1 MNKTILTEIIYYSL
15 FGKKFIKDKI
25 IIDLLPK
32 NTFGVFSTIRR
43 HNKLQKWPVDIHG
56 CIGYWSN
63 DFSILSQ
70 TQLYEKL
77 LSVSHDSMWND
88 NRKTYFDSIYND
100 TKSYLEIEFML
111 YPKYEIDNNGNIPKL
126 NKKYDNSKYGIIVK
140 DDNGYRATY
149 LPNVFNNISW
159 KEITNSVKQKAGI
172 TNNKVSY
179 YAYKIKKIRKR
190 IIDILKDGIF
200 GYYSIKYYTQFLLS
214 NAIYTKEF
222 PFPYV
227 IKNNEIIYSN
237 EQVRNISCFNE
248 LINYYTL
255 YNDLLTNTQLNK
267 IKNIILSYLKNINNY
282 SSQALSFLGNTI
294 TFFKINN
301 NLKKQFCTKLK
312 NSLTKAENEF
322 EKPELIIGLKDANCD
337 INYEEIIKT
346 IYFDEKSS
354 IFHMNWVIQTFS
366 KFNIKL
372 KNKLIKIFIKKVNTI
387 INNIDNEE
395 TNSIAVSFEACSFLL
410 YNNKILNYAFQ
421 LWISLEKRRTYNML
435 YSFINNNES
444 RIDISGHINNG
455 FYNINLFYK

>member
-77 LSVSHDSMWND
+77 LSVSYDSMWKD
-88 NRKTYFDSIYND
+88 NRKTYFESIYND
-100 TKSYLEIEFML
+100 TNSYLEIEFML
-111 YPKYEIDNNGNIPKL
+111 YPKYEIDNNGNILKL
-126 NKKYDNSKYGIIVK
+126 NKKYDNNKFGIIVQ

-159 KEITNSVKQKAGI
+159 NEITNSVKQKAGI
-172 TNNKVSY
+172 RNSKVLY

-200 GYYSIKYYTQFLLS
+200 EYYSMKYYTQFLLS

-222 PFPYV
+222 PFPYT

-237 EQVRNISCFNE
+237 EQVRNMSCFTE

-267 IKNIILSYLKNINNY
+267 IKNIILYYLKNINNY

-301 NLKKQFCTKLK
+301 NLKKQFCTKLEK
-312 NSLTKAENEF
+312 SIVQAENEF
-322 EKPELIIGLKDANCD
+322 EKPELIIGLKEAQCN
-337 INYEEIIKT
+337 INYEEILKT
-346 IYFDEKSS
+346 LYFDEKSS

-372 KNKLIKIFIKKVNTI
+372 NNKLIKIFIKKVNTI

-395 TNSIAVSFEACSFLL
+395 TNTIAVSFEACSFLL
-410 YNNKILNYAFQ
+410 YNNSILNCAFK
-421 LWISLEKRRTYNML
+421 LWISLEKRRNKNML
-435 YSFINNNES
+435 YEFINNNES

-455 FYNINLFYK
+455 FYSINLFYK

>member
-25 IIDLLPK
+25 IIDLVPK

-43 HNKLQKWPVDIHG
+43 NNKLQKWPVDIHG

-70 TQLYEKL
+70 IKLYEKL

-159 KEITNSVKQKAGI
+159 LEITNSVKQKAGI
-172 TNNKVSY
+172 KNSKVSY

-200 GYYSIKYYTQFLLS
+200 GYYSIKYYTEFLLS

-301 NLKKQFCTKLK
+301 NLKKQFCSKLK
-312 NSLTKAENEF
+312 NSLTKAKNEF
-322 EKPELIIGLKDANCD
+322 EKPEIIIGLKDANCD

-346 IYFDEKSS
+346 LYFDEKSS

-372 KNKLIKIFIKKVNTI
+372 NNKFIKIFIKKVNTI

-410 YNNKILNYAFQ
+410 YNNKIMNYAFQ

-435 YSFINNNES
+435 YSFINNES

>member
-25 IIDLLPK
+25 IIDILPK

-111 YPKYEIDNNGNIPKL
+111 YPKYEIDNNGNILKL
-126 NKKYDNSKYGIIVK
+126 NKKYDNSKYGIIVQ

-159 KEITNSVKQKAGI
+159 LEITNSVKQKAGI
-172 TNNKVSY
+172 KNSKVSY

-200 GYYSIKYYTQFLLS
+200 GYYSMKYYTQFLLS

-222 PFPYV
+222 PFPYT

-301 NLKKQFCTKLK
+301 NLKKQFCSKLK

-322 EKPELIIGLKDANCD
+322 EKHELIIGLKDANCD

-346 IYFDEKSS
+346 LYFHEKSS

-372 KNKLIKIFIKKVNTI
+372 NNKLIKIFIKKVNTI

-410 YNNKILNYAFQ
+410 YNNKIMNYAFQ
-421 LWISLEKRRTYNML
+421 LWISLEKRRKHNML
-435 YSFINNNES
+435 YSFINNES

>member
-32 NTFGVFSTIRR
+32 NTFGIFSTIRR
-43 HNKLQKWPVDIHG
+43 HNKLQKWPIDIHG
-56 CIGYWSN
+56 CIGYWDN

-70 TQLYEKL
+70 TRLYEKL
-77 LSVSHDSMWND
+77 LSVSYDSMWND
-88 NRKTYFDSIYND
+88 NRKTYFESIYND

-111 YPKYEIDNNGNIPKL
+111 YPKYEIDNNGYIQKL
-126 NKKYDNSKYGIIVK
+126 NKKYDNSKYGIIVQ

-159 KEITNSVKQKAGI
+159 LEITNSVKQKAGI
-172 TNNKVSY
+172 KNSKVSY

-200 GYYSIKYYTQFLLS
+200 GYYSMKYYTQFLLS

-222 PFPYV
+222 PFPYTV
-227 IKNNEIIYSN
+227 KNNEIIYSN
-237 EQVRNISCFNE
+237 EKVRNMSCFNE

-267 IKNIILSYLKNINNY
+267 IKSIIIYYLKNINNY
-282 SSQALSFLGNTI
+282 NSQALSFLGNTI

-301 NLKKQFCTKLK
+301 NLKKQFCTKLEK
-312 NSLTKAENEF
+312 SITEAENEF
-322 EKPELIIGLKDANCD
+322 EKPELIIGIKDANCD

-346 IYFDEKSS
+346 IYFNEKSS

-372 KNKLIKIFIKKVNTI
+372 KNKLIKIFIKKVDKI

-421 LWISLEKRRTYNML
+421 LWISLEKRRTPNML
-435 YSFINNNES
+435 YSFINNES

>member
-25 IIDLLPK
+25 IIDILPK

-56 CIGYWSN
+56 CIGYWSD

-77 LSVSHDSMWND
+77 LNVSHDSMWND

-111 YPKYEIDNNGNIPKL
+111 YPKYEIDNNGNISKL
-126 NKKYDNSKYGIIVK
+126 NKKYDNSKYGIIVQ

-159 KEITNSVKQKAGI
+159 EEITNSVKQKAGI

-200 GYYSIKYYTQFLLS
+200 GYYSMKYYTQFLLS

-222 PFPYV
+222 PFPYT

-294 TFFKINN
+294 TFFKIKN

-346 IYFDEKSS
+346 LYFDEKSS
-354 IFHMNWVIQTFS
+354 VFHMNWVIQTFS

-372 KNKLIKIFIKKVNTI
+372 NNKLIKIFIKKVNTI

-395 TNSIAVSFEACSFLL
+395 TNSITVSFEACSFLL
-410 YNNKILNYAFQ
+410 YNNKILNYAFR
-421 LWISLEKRRTYNML
+421 LWISLEKRRKHNML

-455 FYNINLFYK
+455 FYNINLFYN

>member
-1 MNKTILTEIIYYSL
+1 MNKIILTEIIYYSL

-56 CIGYWSN
+56 CMGYWSN

-70 TQLYEKL
+70 TKLYEKL

-88 NRKTYFDSIYND
+88 NRKNYFESIYND
-100 TKSYLEIEFML
+100 TNSYLEIEFML

-126 NKKYDNSKYGIIVK
+126 NKKYDNNKYGIIVK

-159 KEITNSVKQKAGI
+159 LEITNSVKQKAGI

-200 GYYSIKYYTQFLLS
+200 GYYSMKYYTQFLLS

-222 PFPYV
+222 PFPYT
-227 IKNNEIIYSN
+227 IKKNEIIYSN

-267 IKNIILSYLKNINNY
+267 IKNIILSYFKNINNY
-282 SSQALSFLGNTI
+282 SSQALSFLGNSI
-294 TFFKINN
+294 KFFKINN
-301 NLKKQFCTKLK
+301 NLKKQFCSKLK
-312 NSLTKAENEF
+312 NSLTKAENKF
-322 EKPELIIGLKDANCD
+322 EKPELIIGLKEAQCN
-337 INYEEIIKT
+337 INYENIIKT
-346 IYFDEKSS
+346 LYFDEKSS
-354 IFHMNWVIQTFS
+354 IFHMNWIIQIFS

-410 YNNKILNYAFQ
+410 YNNSILNYAFK

-435 YSFINNNES
+435 YEFINNNES

-455 FYNINLFYK
+455 FYNINLFYL